1 MLAGIIVE
9 LSRPFVDRLIPEMFT
24 QTFPVV

>member
-9 LSRPFVDRLIPEMFT
+9 LSRPLVAHLIPEMFT